1 MVHSFRIETA
11 RAPLDSVHFV
21 VLRYQ
26 QFGQIGAILPGNAGD
41 ERSFAVCRKIN
52 CHMVRSLERA
62 VLAFVP
68 RHIYQFDRVALLLQS
83 FSTTWMSASGELPKC
98 LHISANETV
107 QVGFM
112 RLESK
117 TPANRVVA
125 CRCFVVALPLRV
137 VAPPLSSRICCVI
150 LASHD

>member
-21 VLRYQ
+21 VLRHQ
-26 QFGQIGAILPGNAGD
+26 QFGQIRPILARDARD

-52 CHMVRSLERA
+52 RHMVCSLERA

-68 RHIYQFDRVALLLQS
+68 RHIYQFDGVGLLLQS
-83 FSTTWMSASGELPKC
+83 FSTTWISASGELPKR
-98 LHISANETV
+98 LHDSANETV
-107 QVGFM
+107 QVGSGW
-112 RLESK
+112 LESK

-125 CRCFVVALPLRV
+125 CRCFVVVLPLRV

>member
-11 RAPLDSVHFV
+11 RAPLDSVYFV

-26 QFGQIGAILPGNAGD
+26 QFGQIGAILPGNASD

-68 RHIYQFDRVALLLQS
+68 RHIHQFDRVSLLLQS
-83 FSTTWMSASGELPKC
+83 FSTT
-98 LHISANETV
+98 
-107 QVGFM
+107 
-112 RLESK
+112 
-117 TPANRVVA
+117 
-125 CRCFVVALPLRV
+125 
-137 VAPPLSSRICCVI
+137 
-150 LASHD
+150 